1 MWLALEPRPYPLAVL
16 PPHPAGGH
24 ATLYQACAGPLPA
37 LGRGGR
43 GDLPG
48 LGPGQPRPLRP
59 PAAAQLQRAGAESG
73 EGTLPGGLLGTARS
87 RGQGGTLQPQPLTH
101 ARSHTCG
108 PGAIALSSQAPR
120 RRPSFERPQGAGR
133 GHRGRGSPSGAG
145 LSPRARQPGGGA
157 RRTHGRRDAGTA
169 AAGARE
175 ASSPPGGVGVRVR
188 FRVRAWSPP
197 HPQPRGATSL
207 VCTGRCLQLHQL
219 CPNFPDLECLSLHVS
234 ASSRSLTRSLLF
246 APSPRPLSAPL
257 SLPLSRITGRP
268 LPLTPCRSPSL
279 PPSPRPVPYRLPPR
293 PGRSQAPGGG
303 KAFGRPAGLGLG
315 L

>member
-48 LGPGQPRPLRP
+48 LVPGQPRPLRP

-120 RRPSFERPQGAGR
+120 RRPSFERPQGAG
-133 GHRGRGSPSGAG
+133 
-145 LSPRARQPGGGA
+145 LSLGGGA
-157 RRTHGRRDAGTA
+157 LSQGPAAGRRRAEDARAAGRRD
-169 AAGARE
+169 
-175 ASSPPGGVGVRVR
+175 
-188 FRVRAWSPP
+188 
-197 HPQPRGATSL
+197 
-207 VCTGRCLQLHQL
+207 
-219 CPNFPDLECLSLHVS
+219 
-234 ASSRSLTRSLLF
+234 
-246 APSPRPLSAPL
+246 
-257 SLPLSRITGRP
+257 
-268 LPLTPCRSPSL
+268 
-279 PPSPRPVPYRLPPR
+279 
-293 PGRSQAPGGG
+293 GGG
-303 KAFGRPAGLGLG
+303 WSARGE
-315 L
+315 